1 MSFDGA
7 KLLLPRNNNSA
18 NLYVEKHI
26 YGGVIQLIE
35 FQCIMATK

>member
-26 YGGVIQLIE
+26 YGEGNVNN
-35 FQCIMATK
+35 

>member
-1 MSFDGA
+1 MILNVSFDGA

-26 YGGVIQLIE
+26 YGGGKV
-35 FQCIMATK
+35 TN